1 MSTLT
6 LRQIPIEKCKI
17 KNTNHHDEIVE
28 NRHYIAIIYGLSYL
42 GKFHKMWY
50 GGKFNKM
57 WYGWNFDG
65 WVNPIGIQLNAIEEL
80 YEVTDENNILKG

>member
-42 GKFHKMWY
+42 GKF
-50 GGKFNKM
+50 NKM

-65 WVNPIGIQLNAIEEL
+65 WVNPIGIQLNGIEEL
-80 YEVTDENNILKG
+80 YEITDENNILKG